1 MAGRESFEVQIH
13 SDKRWT
19 VIRVHDGQA
28 DAIAD
33 AQASLKQRR
42 DALAVRV
49 IRSWLRADG
58 QSTEKEVF
66 AKKQD
71 NPGKPVHVAAID
83 EAPWCAGLDDLYAL
97 PARRT
102 LGRLLRSYLDSVFL
116 TPTELLHSHRALKP
130 LLAHD
135 TLLPAALDRVATL
148 QAQSAEAPPGTDARL
163 RKEELF
169 RLADQV
175 SARAKRLADDGRLPE
190 CDGENLAGLMAGI
203 ARVAAPEECPF
214 LVRGALAAYLGLA
227 TNWDAKLDRLLA
239 LFTPDLPPEGAA
251 ILDEILA
258 EVLDAASVLH
268 ELLGPQ
274 PDLGAALGTIARL
287 AAGKMRELP
296 RPPIGPM
303 AQIDALLAAGRV
315 PICRSVLV
323 ERVRRELKSGR
334 RLGGNGNGEG
344 AAFAALFALLHDGQ
358 GTVPEGLEMLEAI
371 LDRASR
377 VFAPPDQPADPH
389 QTLNG
394 LAGLLA
400 EAKAR
405 IRFLAGLAGTGFGAK
420 HGDLVAERLG
430 NVILPIKEIHELC
443 YFRDTP
449 KKKMTDVTALER
461 VLLTAPLP
469 EAPRRRLVDKL
480 DDLLAEFIKRE
491 GIIEKLDHPDDSLKV
506 RADRLVQFCASGLL
520 IDGKA
525 LAIARERTQ
534 ALLRQPDFV
543 AKYAAAVGDPRQAEA
558 ALRHFHALLTKAGF
572 SAQHLGR

>member
-1 MAGRESFEVQIH
+1 
-13 SDKRWT
+13 
-19 VIRVHDGQA
+19 
-28 DAIAD
+28 
-33 AQASLKQRR
+33 
-42 DALAVRV
+42 
-49 IRSWLRADG
+49 
-58 QSTEKEVF
+58 
-66 AKKQD
+66 
-71 NPGKPVHVAAID
+71 
-83 EAPWCAGLDDLYAL
+83 
-97 PARRT
+97 
-102 LGRLLRSYLDSVFL
+102 
-116 TPTELLHSHRALKP
+116 
-130 LLAHD
+130 
-135 TLLPAALDRVATL
+135 
-148 QAQSAEAPPGTDARL
+148 
-163 RKEELF
+163 
-169 RLADQV
+169 
-175 SARAKRLADDGRLPE
+175 
-190 CDGENLAGLMAGI
+190 
-203 ARVAAPEECPF
+203 
-214 LVRGALAAYLGLA
+214 
-227 TNWDAKLDRLLA
+227 
-239 LFTPDLPPEGAA
+239 
-251 ILDEILA
+251 
-258 EVLDAASVLH
+258 
-268 ELLGPQ
+268 
-274 PDLGAALGTIARL
+274 
-287 AAGKMRELP
+287 
-296 RPPIGPM
+296 
-303 AQIDALLAAGRV
+303 
-315 PICRSVLV
+315 
-323 ERVRRELKSGR
+323 
-334 RLGGNGNGEG
+334 
-344 AAFAALFALLHDGQ
+344 
-358 GTVPEGLEMLEAI
+358 MLEAI